1 MAVFT
6 DLPNIHCDRRNYGKM
21 AALAIIEHISESTLF
36 FRTFVL
42 DQFPNFYIEIPT
54 QLTNQSSIKADD
66 TITTVFVEVGSGNI
80 KVFTNLV
87 LTDTFFL

>member
-1 MAVFT
+1 MT
-6 DLPNIHCDRRNYGKM
+6 
-21 AALAIIEHISESTLF
+21 S
-36 FRTFVL
+36 
-42 DQFPNFYIEIPT
+42 
-54 QLTNQSSIKADD
+54 QSSIKAAD